1 MIIERDSL
9 KSQLQNALIKITDLE
24 ANLKKTQEQLQE
36 TLDAKRVAE
45 IKAKTLEEQVKV
57 QQRMLVQQKD
67 LFDIQTT
74 LLYSKME

>member
-74 LLYSKME
+74 LLYSKMD

>member
-9 KSQLQNALIKITDLE
+9 KSQLQNALTKITDLE

-36 TLDAKRVAE
+36 TLDAKMVAE

-74 LLYSKME
+74 LLYAKMD